1 MSSVVYAEMQA
12 RQNLQ
17 GDMMDLRMRR
27 LLYPEDDGFRSE
39 TGGLMENLRVLTAER
54 IREFHREMYQPKNMR
69 LILIGEVDHSDLLD
83 VLDKFEDDIVD
94 SVRSLRVSSSILDLV
109 SSVLVLNVGVSY
121 TIKVNWKMGLYRTR
135 YLCGT

>member
-1 MSSVVYAEMQA
+1 MKPPRKSRLSESSGSLTRVEQVE
-12 RQNLQ
+12 
-17 GDMMDLRMRR
+17 DLA
-27 LLYPEDDGFRSE
+27 LLS
-39 TGGLMENLRVLTAER
+39 
-54 IREFHREMYQPKNMR
+54 
-69 LILIGEVDHSDLLD
+69 
-83 VLDKFEDDIVD
+83 DDIVD